1 VPFTGRRSSS
11 LLSDTV
17 LSSMPLRLL
26 SSTLALLL
34 TSCGG
39 GVITSRDVSPGEA
52 VVIGLIVIV
61 ATLYVVYVGGRGR

>member
-1 VPFTGRRSSS
+1 
-11 LLSDTV
+11 
-17 LSSMPLRLL
+17 MPLRLL

-52 VVIGLIVIV
+52 VVIGMIIMA
-61 ATLYVVYVGGRGR
+61 ATLYVVFVGGRGR